1 MSGKQPPEGYSP
13 EDEARA
19 EEHWDAL
26 HVSPRFRPRYPNE
39 HVVRFVLGRF
49 PDDGRGRFRAL
60 DVGVGGG
67 RHTKLLSDLG
77 FQATGVDFSRE
88 GLQHAGRW
96 LRGSG
101 QPARLCQASMLT
113 LPFAD
118 AAFDAVVSFAVYYYA
133 DRARM
138 RRAVG
143 ELRRVLRPDG
153 WGFVA
158 LRTDRDYRYG
168 KGVEIEPHTFRLTIN
183 DTNEAGCVMHFLTE
197 ESVPAMFEGFTE
209 LCFERTET
217 TFGNRRE
224 HNSDW
229 LIQVRK

>member
-1 MSGKQPPEGYSP
+1 MSGKKPPELYSS

-19 EEHWDAL
+19 ERQWDAL
-26 HVSPRFRPRYPNE
+26 HASPRFRPRYPNE
-39 HVVRFVLGRF
+39 HVVRFLLGRF
-49 PDDGRGRFRAL
+49 PDGERARLRAL

-67 RHTKLLSDLG
+67 RHSKLLSDLG
-77 FQATGVDFSRE
+77 FQAAGVDFSRE
-88 GLQHAGRW
+88 GLQHARRW
-96 LRGSG
+96 LQGSG
-101 QPARLCQASMLT
+101 QATRLCQASMLT
-113 LPFAD
+113 LPFGD
-118 AAFDAVVSFAVYYYA
+118 AVFDAVIAFAVYYYA
-133 DRARM
+133 DRAGM

-158 LRTDRDYRYG
+158 LRTDHDYRYG

-217 TFGNRRE
+217 TFGSRRQR
-224 HNSDW
+224 NSDW